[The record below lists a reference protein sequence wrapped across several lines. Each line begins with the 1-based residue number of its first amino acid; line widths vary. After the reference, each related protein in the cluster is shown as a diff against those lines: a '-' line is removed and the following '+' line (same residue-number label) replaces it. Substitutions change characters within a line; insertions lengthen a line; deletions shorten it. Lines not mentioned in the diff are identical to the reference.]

1 MDLGADLSWFG
12 TSLKI
17 FLIDLLLSGD
27 NALLIALACRS
38 LPAAQVRKAV
48 VLGAAGAVFFRLVIA
63 ALAGTLMAIPLLKIG
78 GGLLLAV
85 ISINLLAGEYRRRH
99 EGDREVELDPSL
111 GQGGGLLGAALVIL
125 IADAI
130 MSLDNVVAL
139 AAVSEGHLSYLVGGV
154 LLSVPLIFFG
164 SFVMAEAM
172 KHIPALTFI
181 GTAFLGW
188 IAGSL
193 IVSDPLWSGW
203 VAANAEAL
211 FVLVPPAAAIF
222 VVANARFTADAR
234 MAGDGNKALA
244 SPKRTRLLPARAA
257 PASVAAPVAAPVT
270 APLAMAPAA
279 PAPMAAA
286 TPVAAPLAMPVS
298 AHAAAVTAPVAMA
311 AAVAEPVRP
320 ADPVVTPAPVAA
332 PRPRPAAP
340 VRRPAQ
346 NLPPAP
352 DYSDKVMIYGLIG
365 LFCLIAVVMISV
377 LIMAHGVG

>member
-17 FLIDLLLSGD
+17 FLIDILLSGD

-38 LPAAQVRKAV
+38 LPAEQVRKAV

-85 ISINLLAGEYRRRH
+85 ISINLLAGEYRRRR
-99 EGDREVELDPSL
+99 EGDRPVELDPSL

-139 AAVSEGHLSYLVGGV
+139 AAVSEGHLSLLVGGV

-193 IVSDPLWSGW
+193 IVTDPLWSGW
-203 VAANAEAL
+203 VAVNAEAL

-222 VVANARFTADAR
+222 VLANARFTADAR
-234 MAGDGNKALA
+234 MSGEGKREPAP
-244 SPKRTRLLPARAA
+244 PKRARLLPVRPT
-257 PASVAAPVAAPVT
+257 PAT
-270 APLAMAPAA
+270 
-279 PAPMAAA
+279 
-286 TPVAAPLAMPVS
+286 
-298 AHAAAVTAPVAMA
+298 VAMA
-311 AAVAEPVRP
+311 APVPAAMAVAVAVPMPEPVRTAEP
-320 ADPVVTPAPVAA
+320 AIPAAPIAARAEIAADA

>member
-17 FLIDLLLSGD
+17 FLIDILLSGD

-38 LPAAQVRKAV
+38 LPAEQVRKAV

-85 ISINLLAGEYRRRH
+85 ISINLLAGEYRRRR
-99 EGDREVELDPSL
+99 EGDRPVELDPSL

-139 AAVSEGHLSYLVGGV
+139 AAVSEGHLSLLVGGV

-181 GTAFLGW
+181 GTAFLSW

-193 IVSDPLWSGW
+193 IVTDPLWSGW

-222 VVANARFTADAR
+222 VLANARFTADER
-234 MAGDGNKALA
+234 MSGDGKREPP
-244 SPKRTRLLPARAA
+244 PKRARLLPARPM
-257 PASVAAPVAAPVT
+257 PAT
-270 APLAMAPAA
+270 
-279 PAPMAAA
+279 
-286 TPVAAPLAMPVS
+286 
-298 AHAAAVTAPVAMA
+298 VAMA
-311 AAVAEPVRP
+311 VAVPVPVPEPVRP
-320 ADPVVTPAPVAA
+320 AEAAIPAAPIAARAEIPVDA
-332 PRPRPAAP
+332 PRPLPAAP
-340 VRRPAQ
+340 VRRPTQ

>member
-17 FLIDLLLSGD
+17 FLIDILLSGD

-38 LPAAQVRKAV
+38 LPAEQVRKAV
-48 VLGAAGAVFFRLVIA
+48 MLGAAGAVFFRLVIA

-85 ISINLLAGEYRRRH
+85 ISINLLAGEYRRRR
-99 EGDREVELDPSL
+99 EGDREMEFDPSL

-139 AAVSEGHLSYLVGGV
+139 AAVSEGHLSLLVGGV

-193 IVSDPLWSGW
+193 IVTDPLWSGW

-222 VVANARFTADAR
+222 VLANARFTADAR
-234 MAGDGNKALA
+234 TAGDG
-244 SPKRTRLLPARAA
+244 KRQAPPPRRAHIVPTPVA
-257 PASVAAPVAAPVT
+257 VAAPVAVAVPVSAAAAAPV
-270 APLAMAPAA
+270 
-279 PAPMAAA
+279 PAPMAI
-286 TPVAAPLAMPVS
+286 
-298 AHAAAVTAPVAMA
+298 
-311 AAVAEPVRP
+311 AVAEPVRTAEPVLP
-320 ADPVVTPAPVAA
+320 AAPVVAVAEIPAAPPPAPPA
-332 PRPRPAAP
+332 RPAAP
-340 VRRPAQ
+340 VRRPSQ

-365 LFCLIAVVMISV
+365 LFGLVAVVMISV

>member
-17 FLIDLLLSGD
+17 FLIDILLSGD

-38 LPAAQVRKAV
+38 LPAGQVRKAV
-48 VLGAAGAVFFRLVIA
+48 MLGAAGAVFFRLVIA

-85 ISINLLAGEYRRRH
+85 ISINLLAGEYRRRR

-139 AAVSEGHLSYLVGGV
+139 AAVSEGHLTYLVGGV

-193 IVSDPLWSGW
+193 IVTDPLWSGW

-222 VVANARFTADAR
+222 VLANARFTADAR
-234 MAGDGNKALA
+234 TAGEG
-244 SPKRTRLLPARAA
+244 KRQAPPPRRAPILPT
-257 PASVAAPVAAPVT
+257 VATPAPVAVAV
-270 APLAMAPAA
+270 PATV
-279 PAPMAAA
+279 AAA
-286 TPVAAPLAMPVS
+286 I
-298 AHAAAVTAPVAMA
+298 
-311 AAVAEPVRP
+311 AVAEPVRTAEPVLP
-320 ADPVVTPAPVAA
+320 AAPIAAVVEVPAAPPPAPPA
-332 PRPRPAAP
+332 RPAAP
-340 VRRPAQ
+340 VRRPSQ

-365 LFCLIAVVMISV
+365 LFGLVAVVMISV

>member
-17 FLIDLLLSGD
+17 FLIDILLSGD

-38 LPAAQVRKAV
+38 LPAEQVRKAV

-63 ALAGTLMAIPLLKIG
+63 ALAGTLMAIPLLKIS

-85 ISINLLAGEYRRRH
+85 ISINLLAGEYRRRR
-99 EGDREVELDPSL
+99 EGDRPVELDPSL

-139 AAVSEGHLSYLVGGV
+139 AAVSEGHLSLLVGGV

-193 IVSDPLWSGW
+193 IVTDPLWSGW

-222 VVANARFTADAR
+222 VLANARFTADAR
-234 MAGDGNKALA
+234 MSGEGKREPP
-244 SPKRTRLLPARAA
+244 PKRARIVPVRPTPATVAMA
-257 PASVAAPVAAPVT
+257 VAAPV
-270 APLAMAPAA
+270 
-279 PAPMAAA
+279 PAPMA
-286 TPVAAPLAMPVS
+286 V
-298 AHAAAVTAPVAMA
+298 
-311 AAVAEPVRP
+311 AVAVPMPEPVRP
-320 ADPVVTPAPVAA
+320 AEAAIPAAPIAARAEIAADA

>member
-17 FLIDLLLSGD
+17 FLIDILLSGD

-38 LPAAQVRKAV
+38 LPAEQVRKAV

-85 ISINLLAGEYRRRH
+85 ISINLLAGEYRRRR
-99 EGDREVELDPSL
+99 EGDRPVELDPSL

-139 AAVSEGHLSYLVGGV
+139 AAVSEGHLSLLVGGV

-193 IVSDPLWSGW
+193 IVTDPLWSGW

-222 VVANARFTADAR
+222 VLANARFTADAR
-234 MAGDGNKALA
+234 MSGDGKREPPP
-244 SPKRTRLLPARAA
+244 PKRAHLLPVRPT
-257 PASVAAPVAAPVT
+257 PATVAMAMAAPV
-270 APLAMAPAA
+270 
-279 PAPMAAA
+279 PAPMAVA
-286 TPVAAPLAMPVS
+286 VAAPMP
-298 AHAAAVTAPVAMA
+298 
-311 AAVAEPVRP
+311 EPVRP
-320 ADPVVTPAPVAA
+320 AEPAIPAAPIAARAEIAADA

>member
-17 FLIDLLLSGD
+17 FLIDILLSGD

-38 LPAAQVRKAV
+38 LPAEQVRKAV
-48 VLGAAGAVFFRLVIA
+48 MLGAAGAVFFRLVIA

-85 ISINLLAGEYRRRH
+85 ISINLLAGEYRRRR
-99 EGDREVELDPSL
+99 EGEREVELDPSL

-139 AAVSEGHLSYLVGGV
+139 AAVSEGHLSLLVGGV

-193 IVSDPLWSGW
+193 IVTDPLWSGW

-222 VVANARFTADAR
+222 VLANARFTADAR
-234 MAGDGNKALA
+234 TAEEG
-244 SPKRTRLLPARAA
+244 KRQAPPPRRARILPAVATPA
-257 PASVAAPVAAPVT
+257 PVAVAVPVSVAAPVSAAAAAP
-270 APLAMAPAA
+270 A
-279 PAPMAAA
+279 PAPMAI
-286 TPVAAPLAMPVS
+286 
-298 AHAAAVTAPVAMA
+298 
-311 AAVAEPVRP
+311 AVAEPVRTVEPVIP
-320 ADPVVTPAPVAA
+320 AALVVAVAEIPAA
-332 PRPRPAAP
+332 PPPARPAAP
-340 VRRPAQ
+340 VRRPSQ

-365 LFCLIAVVMISV
+365 LFGLVAVVMISV

>member
-17 FLIDLLLSGD
+17 FLIDILLSGD

-38 LPAAQVRKAV
+38 LPAEQVRKAV

-85 ISINLLAGEYRRRH
+85 ISINLLAGEYRRRR
-99 EGDREVELDPSL
+99 EGEQPVDLDPSL

-139 AAVSEGHLSYLVGGV
+139 AAVSEGHLSLLVGGV

-193 IVSDPLWSGW
+193 IVTDPLWSGW
-203 VAANAEAL
+203 VAVNAEAL

-222 VVANARFTADAR
+222 VLANARFTADAR
-234 MAGDGNKALA
+234 MSGEGKREPAP
-244 SPKRTRLLPARAA
+244 PKRARLLPVRPT
-257 PASVAAPVAAPVT
+257 PAT
-270 APLAMAPAA
+270 
-279 PAPMAAA
+279 
-286 TPVAAPLAMPVS
+286 
-298 AHAAAVTAPVAMA
+298 VAMA
-311 AAVAEPVRP
+311 APVPAAMAVAVAVPMPEPVRTAEP
-320 ADPVVTPAPVAA
+320 AIPAAPIAARAEIAADA

>member
-17 FLIDLLLSGD
+17 FLIDILLSGD
-27 NALLIALACRS
+27 NALLIAPACRS
-38 LPAAQVRKAV
+38 LPAEQVRKAV

-85 ISINLLAGEYRRRH
+85 ISINLLAGEYRRRR
-99 EGDREVELDPSL
+99 EGDRPVELDPSL

-139 AAVSEGHLSYLVGGV
+139 AAVSEGHLSLLVGGV

-193 IVSDPLWSGW
+193 IVTDPLWSGW

-222 VVANARFTADAR
+222 VLANARFTADAR
-234 MAGDGNKALA
+234 ISGGGKREPPP
-244 SPKRTRLLPARAA
+244 PKRARLLPARPT
-257 PASVAAPVAAPVT
+257 PAT
-270 APLAMAPAA
+270 
-279 PAPMAAA
+279 
-286 TPVAAPLAMPVS
+286 
-298 AHAAAVTAPVAMA
+298 VAMA
-311 AAVAEPVRP
+311 APVPAAMAVAIPIPEPEPVRTAEGAIP
-320 ADPVVTPAPVAA
+320 AAPIAARAEIAAEA

-352 DYSDKVMIYGLIG
+352 DYSDKVMICGLIG

>member
-17 FLIDLLLSGD
+17 FLIDILLSGD

-38 LPAAQVRKAV
+38 LPAEQVRKAV

-85 ISINLLAGEYRRRH
+85 ISINLLAGEYRRRR
-99 EGDREVELDPSL
+99 EGEQLVDLDPSL

-139 AAVSEGHLSYLVGGV
+139 AAVSEGHLSLLVGGV

-193 IVSDPLWSGW
+193 IVTDPLWSGW

-222 VVANARFTADAR
+222 VLANARFTADAR
-234 MAGDGNKALA
+234 MSGEGKREPGP
-244 SPKRTRLLPARAA
+244 PKRARLLPVRPTPAA
-257 PASVAAPVAAPVT
+257 V
-270 APLAMAPAA
+270 AMAVAA
-279 PAPMAAA
+279 PAPMAVAV
-286 TPVAAPLAMPVS
+286 PVPV
-298 AHAAAVTAPVAMA
+298 P
-311 AAVAEPVRP
+311 EPVRP
-320 ADPVVTPAPVAA
+320 AEAAIPAAPIAA
-332 PRPRPAAP
+332 RAEIAAEPPRPRPAATP

-365 LFCLIAVVMISV
+365 LFCLIAVVMVSV

>member
-1 MDLGADLSWFG
+1 
-12 TSLKI
+12 
-17 FLIDLLLSGD
+17 
-27 NALLIALACRS
+27 
-38 LPAAQVRKAV
+38 
-48 VLGAAGAVFFRLVIA
+48 
-63 ALAGTLMAIPLLKIG
+63 MAIPLLKIG

-85 ISINLLAGEYRRRH
+85 ISINLLAGEYRRRR

-139 AAVSEGHLSYLVGGV
+139 AAVSEGHLSLLVGGV

-193 IVSDPLWSGW
+193 IVTDPLWSGW

-222 VVANARFTADAR
+222 VLANARFTADAR
-234 MAGDGNKALA
+234 TAGDG
-244 SPKRTRLLPARAA
+244 KRQAPPPRRARIVPTPVA
-257 PASVAAPVAAPVT
+257 VAAPVAVAVPVSAAAAAPVS
-270 APLAMAPAA
+270 
-279 PAPMAAA
+279 APMAI
-286 TPVAAPLAMPVS
+286 
-298 AHAAAVTAPVAMA
+298 
-311 AAVAEPVRP
+311 AVAEPVRTAEPVLP
-320 ADPVVTPAPVAA
+320 AAPVVAVAEIPAAA
-332 PRPRPAAP
+332 PPARPAAP
-340 VRRPAQ
+340 VRRPSQ

-365 LFCLIAVVMISV
+365 LFGLVAVVMISV

>member
-17 FLIDLLLSGD
+17 FLIDILLSGD

-38 LPAAQVRKAV
+38 LPAEQVRKAV

-85 ISINLLAGEYRRRH
+85 ISINLLAGEYRRRR
-99 EGDREVELDPSL
+99 EGEQPVDLDPSL

-139 AAVSEGHLSYLVGGV
+139 AAVSEGHLSLLVGGV

-193 IVSDPLWSGW
+193 IVTDPLWSGW

-222 VVANARFTADAR
+222 VLANARFTADAR
-234 MAGDGNKALA
+234 MSGEGKREPGP
-244 SPKRTRLLPARAA
+244 PKRARLLPVRPTPAA
-257 PASVAAPVAAPVT
+257 V
-270 APLAMAPAA
+270 AMAVAA
-279 PAPMAAA
+279 PAPMAVAV
-286 TPVAAPLAMPVS
+286 PVPV
-298 AHAAAVTAPVAMA
+298 P
-311 AAVAEPVRP
+311 EPVRP
-320 ADPVVTPAPVAA
+320 AEAAIPAAPIAA
-332 PRPRPAAP
+332 RAEIAAEPPRPRPAATP

-365 LFCLIAVVMISV
+365 LFCLIAVVMVSV

>member
-17 FLIDLLLSGD
+17 FLIDILLSGD

-38 LPAAQVRKAV
+38 LPAEQVRKAV

-85 ISINLLAGEYRRRH
+85 ISINLLASEYRRRR
-99 EGDREVELDPSL
+99 EGEREVELDPSL

-139 AAVSEGHLSYLVGGV
+139 AAVSEGHLSLLVGGV

-193 IVSDPLWSGW
+193 IVTDPLWSGW

-222 VVANARFTADAR
+222 VLANARFTADAR
-234 MAGDGNKALA
+234 MSGEGKRKPGP
-244 SPKRTRLLPARAA
+244 PKRARMVPVRPTPAT
-257 PASVAAPVAAPVT
+257 V
-270 APLAMAPAA
+270 AMAVVTPV
-279 PAPMAAA
+279 PAPMA
-286 TPVAAPLAMPVS
+286 V
-298 AHAAAVTAPVAMA
+298 
-311 AAVAEPVRP
+311 AVAVPMPEPVRP
-320 ADPVVTPAPVAA
+320 AEAAIPAAPIAARAEIPVDA

-346 NLPPAP
+346 TLPPAP

>member
-17 FLIDLLLSGD
+17 FLIDILLSGD

-38 LPAAQVRKAV
+38 LPAEQVRKAV

-85 ISINLLAGEYRRRH
+85 ISINLLAGEYRRRR
-99 EGDREVELDPSL
+99 EGEQLVDLDPSL

-139 AAVSEGHLSYLVGGV
+139 AAVSEGHLSLLVGGV

-193 IVSDPLWSGW
+193 IVTDPLWSGW

-222 VVANARFTADAR
+222 VLANARFTADAR
-234 MAGDGNKALA
+234 MSGEGKREPGP
-244 SPKRTRLLPARAA
+244 PKRARLLPVRPTPAA
-257 PASVAAPVAAPVT
+257 V
-270 APLAMAPAA
+270 AMAVAA
-279 PAPMAAA
+279 PAPMAVAV
-286 TPVAAPLAMPVS
+286 PVPV
-298 AHAAAVTAPVAMA
+298 P
-311 AAVAEPVRP
+311 EPVRP
-320 ADPVVTPAPVAA
+320 AEAA
-332 PRPRPAAP
+332 IPAAP
-340 VRRPAQ
+340 IAARAEIAAEPPPPPPPPPPGRRPAQ

-365 LFCLIAVVMISV
+365 LFCLIAVVMVSV

>member
-17 FLIDLLLSGD
+17 FLIDILLSGD

-38 LPAAQVRKAV
+38 LPAEQVRKAV

-85 ISINLLAGEYRRRH
+85 ISINLLAGEYRRRR
-99 EGDREVELDPSL
+99 EGERPVDLDPSL

-139 AAVSEGHLSYLVGGV
+139 AAVSEGHLSLLVGGV

-181 GTAFLGW
+181 STAFLGW

-193 IVSDPLWSGW
+193 IVTDPLWSGW
-203 VAANAEAL
+203 VAVNAEAL

-222 VVANARFTADAR
+222 VLANARFTADAR
-234 MAGDGNKALA
+234 MSGEGKREPAP
-244 SPKRTRLLPARAA
+244 PKRARLLPVRPT
-257 PASVAAPVAAPVT
+257 PAT
-270 APLAMAPAA
+270 
-279 PAPMAAA
+279 
-286 TPVAAPLAMPVS
+286 
-298 AHAAAVTAPVAMA
+298 VAMA
-311 AAVAEPVRP
+311 APVPAAMAVAVAVPMPEPVRP
-320 ADPVVTPAPVAA
+320 AEAAIPAAPIAA
-332 PRPRPAAP
+332 RAEIAAEPPRPRPAATP

>member
-17 FLIDLLLSGD
+17 FLIDILLSGD

-38 LPAAQVRKAV
+38 LPAEQVRKAV

-85 ISINLLAGEYRRRH
+85 ISINLLAGEYRRRR
-99 EGDREVELDPSL
+99 EGDRPVELDPSL

-139 AAVSEGHLSYLVGGV
+139 AAVSEGHLSLLVGGV

-193 IVSDPLWSGW
+193 IVTDPLWSGW

-222 VVANARFTADAR
+222 VLANARFTADAR
-234 MAGDGNKALA
+234 LSGEGKREPAP
-244 SPKRTRLLPARAA
+244 PKRARLLPVQPT
-257 PASVAAPVAAPVT
+257 PAT
-270 APLAMAPAA
+270 
-279 PAPMAAA
+279 
-286 TPVAAPLAMPVS
+286 
-298 AHAAAVTAPVAMA
+298 VAMA
-311 AAVAEPVRP
+311 APVPAAMAMAVAVPVPEPVRTAEP
-320 ADPVVTPAPVAA
+320 AIPAAPIAARAEIAADA

>member
-85 ISINLLAGEYRRRH
+85 ISINLLAGEYRRRR
-99 EGDREVELDPSL
+99 EGDRPVELDPSL

-139 AAVSEGHLSYLVGGV
+139 GAVSEGHLTYLVGGV
-154 LLSVPLIFFG
+154 VLSVPLIFFG

-193 IVSDPLWSGW
+193 IVTDPLWSGW

-234 MAGDGNKALA
+234 MAGDGNKAPA
-244 SPKRTRLLPARAA
+244 PKRARIVPVRPTPATVAMA
-257 PASVAAPVAAPVT
+257 VAAPVP
-270 APLAMAPAA
+270 APLAVAVAVPVPEPVRAEPAIPAA
-279 PAPMAAA
+279 PIAARA
-286 TPVAAPLAMPVS
+286 DIAA
-298 AHAAAVTAPVAMA
+298 
-311 AAVAEPVRP
+311 
-320 ADPVVTPAPVAA
+320 DA

-340 VRRPAQ
+340 VRRPTQ

>member
-17 FLIDLLLSGD
+17 FLIDILLSGD

-38 LPAAQVRKAV
+38 LPAEQVRKAV
-48 VLGAAGAVFFRLVIA
+48 MLGAAGAVFFRLVIA

-85 ISINLLAGEYRRRH
+85 ISINLLAGEYRRRR

-193 IVSDPLWSGW
+193 IVTDPLWSGW

-222 VVANARFTADAR
+222 VLANARFTADAR
-234 MAGDGNKALA
+234 TAGDGKKQAPP
-244 SPKRTRLLPARAA
+244 PKRGRILPAGATPA
-257 PASVAAPVAAPVT
+257 PVAVAVPVSVAAPVIAAAAPV
-270 APLAMAPAA
+270 
-279 PAPMAAA
+279 PAPMAIAA
-286 TPVAAPLAMPVS
+286 AASIRTAEPVLPAAPV
-298 AHAAAVTAPVAMA
+298 
-311 AAVAEPVRP
+311 AAVAEMP
-320 ADPVVTPAPVAA
+320 AA
-332 PRPRPAAP
+332 PPPARPAAP
-340 VRRPAQ
+340 VRRPSQ

-365 LFCLIAVVMISV
+365 LFGLVAVVMISV

>member
-17 FLIDLLLSGD
+17 FLIDILLSGD

-38 LPAAQVRKAV
+38 LPAQQVRKAV
-48 VLGAAGAVFFRLVIA
+48 MLGAAGAVFFRLVIA

-85 ISINLLAGEYRRRH
+85 ISINLLAGEYRRRR

-139 AAVSEGHLSYLVGGV
+139 AAVSEGHLSLLVGGV

-193 IVSDPLWSGW
+193 IVTDPLWSGW

-222 VVANARFTADAR
+222 VLANARFTADAR
-234 MAGDGNKALA
+234 TALEGKRQA
-244 SPKRTRLLPARAA
+244 PLPKRARIVPAVATPA
-257 PASVAAPVAAPVT
+257 PVAVAVPVAVAAPVSAAAAAPV
-270 APLAMAPAA
+270 
-279 PAPMAAA
+279 PAPMAI
-286 TPVAAPLAMPVS
+286 
-298 AHAAAVTAPVAMA
+298 
-311 AAVAEPVRP
+311 AVAEPVRTAEPVLP
-320 ADPVVTPAPVAA
+320 AAPVAA
-332 PRPRPAAP
+332 VAEMPAAPPPARPAAP
-340 VRRPAQ
+340 VRRPSQ

-365 LFCLIAVVMISV
+365 LFGLVAVVMISV

>member
-17 FLIDLLLSGD
+17 FLIDILLSGD

-38 LPAAQVRKAV
+38 LPAEQVRKAAM
-48 VLGAAGAVFFRLVIA
+48 LGAAGAVFFRLVIA

-85 ISINLLAGEYRRRH
+85 ISINLLAGEYRRRR

-139 AAVSEGHLSYLVGGV
+139 AAVSEGHLSLLVGGV

-193 IVSDPLWSGW
+193 IVTDPLWSGW

-222 VVANARFTADAR
+222 VLANARFTADAR
-234 MAGDGNKALA
+234 TAVEGKGQAPPPRRA
-244 SPKRTRLLPARAA
+244 RIVPAVATPA
-257 PASVAAPVAAPVT
+257 PVAVAVPVSVAAPVSAA
-270 APLAMAPAA
+270 AA
-279 PAPMAAA
+279 LVPAPMAI
-286 TPVAAPLAMPVS
+286 
-298 AHAAAVTAPVAMA
+298 
-311 AAVAEPVRP
+311 AVAEPVRTAEPVLP
-320 ADPVVTPAPVAA
+320 AAPVVAVAEIPAAPPPAPPA
-332 PRPRPAAP
+332 RPAAP
-340 VRRPAQ
+340 VRRPSQ

-365 LFCLIAVVMISV
+365 LFGLVAVVMISV